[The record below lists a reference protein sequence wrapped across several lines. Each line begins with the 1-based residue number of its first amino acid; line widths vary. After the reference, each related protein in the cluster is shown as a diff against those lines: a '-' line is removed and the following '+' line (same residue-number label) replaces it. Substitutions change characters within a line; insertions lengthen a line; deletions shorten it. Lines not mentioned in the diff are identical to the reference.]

1 MTKVTD
7 LFVVS
12 AMYLASLAV
21 SVLYVPGKGELGILL
36 WPGY

>member
-1 MTKVTD
+1 MTKGTD

-12 AMYLASLAV
+12 AIYLASLAV
-21 SVLYVPGKGELGILL
+21 SILYVSGEGELGILL